1 MIDPIAISIG
11 PLNIHWYGIIISLAL
26 LLGFSLA
33 IYRSNK
39 TSIPTEFFLDFFI
52 IGIPISVIF
61 ARLYFVIFNMNYYL
75 QNPLAII
82 AVWQGGLAIHGAVI
96 GGILVLIILTKRR
109 KLSFFKVV
117 DILAPALILGQA
129 IGRWGNFINQEA
141 YGGIVSE
148 SFINNFPNFIK
159 NQMFIEG
166 NYHHPTFLYES
177 IWNIIIFIILI
188 FLTKKKFT
196 KDGDVFYSYL
206 IGYSIG
212 RFFIEN
218 MRTDSLMFLNMQVAQ
233 VISITLIIF
242 GLVMIYINHSRNK

>member
-1 MIDPIAISIG
+1 VIDPIAISIG

-61 ARLYFVIFNMNYYL
+61 ARLYFVIFNLNYYL

-82 AVWQGGLAIHGAVI
+82 AVWHGGLAIHGAVI

-109 KLSFFKVV
+109 KLSFLKVV

-148 SFINNFPNFIK
+148 SFINNFPEFIK

-242 GLVMIYINHSRNK
+242 GLVMIYINQSRNK